1 MQLMVLLI
9 KEEYLWAEY
18 LQEQTAKGKVKKTS
32 EVRKFYVKDKDGNI
46 KEEYRK
52 CTALHI
58 KA

>member
-1 MQLMVLLI
+1 MVLLI